1 MKTKIQETIAN
12 QFRVIWQ
19 ADDNIRAGFKDF
31 TTRMQAESYIKQLE
45 NEK

>member
-1 MKTKIQETIAN
+1 MKTKIQTTITN

-31 TTRMQAESYIKQLE
+31 TTMMQAESYVKQLE

>member
-1 MKTKIQETIAN
+1 MKTKIQTTIKN

-31 TTRMQAESYIKQLE
+31 TTMMQAESYVKQLE